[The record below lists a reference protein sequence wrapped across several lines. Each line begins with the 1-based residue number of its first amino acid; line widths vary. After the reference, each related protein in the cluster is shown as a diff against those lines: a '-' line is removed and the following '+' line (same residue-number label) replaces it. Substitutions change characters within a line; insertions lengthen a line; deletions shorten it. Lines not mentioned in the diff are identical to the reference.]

1 MRTCQWLSEGNLKK
15 EIERTNASV
24 QDQVITS
31 NVIREVVFIKNIAT
45 LRRKF
50 EIDDETISYLL
61 GLPLI

>member
-1 MRTCQWLSEGNLKK
+1 MKK

-31 NVIREVVFIKNIAT
+31 NVIREVVFIKNIPT
-45 LRRKF
+45 LQRKF